1 MAKNSP
7 QDKENRIYFSNKLNE
22 LLDIH
27 NKKQI
32 DLHRDLNIP
41 KSTITGYVKGTSL
54 PTSGNVQKIAD
65 YFGIKKSELDIR
77 FQNDIFAPTSTLTL
91 INDTASQLNEDRQV
105 NVLEY
110 AEEQLD
116 EQNKIIHLDEIR
128 ELYADYQ
135 TQYEDVDLYGGAS
148 AGTGVELFDEV
159 IETIKYPAPVP
170 VHDIAL
176 KVLGDSMTPLFQ
188 DGEVIFIK
196 KKQDINNGQIGVFIV
211 NGQGYVKKLYK
222 GTNEVKLISLNSHY
236 KDIVLTEHDDIHIVG
251 LVVM

>member
-1 MAKNSP
+1 MTTLADNIKKYRKMVKMTQKDLAKA
-7 QDKENRIYFSNKLNE
+7 
-22 LLDIH
+22 
-27 NKKQI
+27 
-32 DLHRDLNIP
+32 LNIA
-41 KSTITGYVKGTSL
+41 
-54 PTSGNVQKIAD
+54 PTAISAWEVGRNKPLMDNVEQMAAI
-65 YFGIKKSELDIR
+65 FNIKKSELLGE
-77 FQNDIFAPTSTLTL
+77 NSLSLTLTSTLTL
-91 INDTASQLNEDRQV
+91 ITDTASQLNEDRQV

-110 AEEQLD
+110 AEDQLE

-159 IETIKYPAPVP
+159 FETIKYPAPVP

-222 GTNEVKLISLNSHY
+222 GVDEVKLISLNSHY

>member
-1 MAKNSP
+1 MHIGVLIKKYREDHKLSMADFAKKANISKAYVSVLEKNKDPRNGKPIVPSLVTI
-7 QDKENRIYFSNKLNE
+7 QNVANGMGMTFDELFNLIGDNE
-22 LLDIH
+22 L
-27 NKKQI
+27 
-32 DLHRDLNIP
+32 
-41 KSTITGYVKGTSL
+41 VSL
-54 PTSGNVQKIAD
+54 T
-65 YFGIKKSELDIR
+65 
-77 FQNDIFAPTSTLTL
+77 PTSTLTL
-91 INDTASQLNEDRQV
+91 ITDTASQLNEDRQLV
-105 NVLEY
+105 VLNT
-110 AEEQLD
+110 AEEQLE

-222 GTNEVKLISLNSHY
+222 GVDEVKLISLNSHY

>member
-1 MAKNSP
+1 MNILGSVIREIRKSKRMTQADLAKKTGFKQNTISNH
-7 QDKENRIYFSNKLNE
+7 ENGNRS
-22 LLDIH
+22 LD
-27 NKKQI
+27 
-32 DLHRDLNIP
+32 
-41 KSTITGYVKGTSL
+41 
-54 PTSGNVQKIAD
+54 
-65 YFGIKKSELDIR
+65 ELDIAKYAEALDLTPQAL
-77 FQNDIFAPTSTLTL
+77 FDYGTKSPTSTLTL

-110 AEEQLD
+110 AEDQLE

-222 GTNEVKLISLNSHY
+222 GPNEVKLISLNSHY